1 MMNGEDDDGGWL
13 RLAIACVLVKKK
25 KKDGSEK
32 IF

>member
-13 RLAIACVLVKKK
+13 LLAIACVLAKE
-25 KKDGSEK
+25 DGLEK

>member
-25 KKDGSEK
+25 KDGLEK